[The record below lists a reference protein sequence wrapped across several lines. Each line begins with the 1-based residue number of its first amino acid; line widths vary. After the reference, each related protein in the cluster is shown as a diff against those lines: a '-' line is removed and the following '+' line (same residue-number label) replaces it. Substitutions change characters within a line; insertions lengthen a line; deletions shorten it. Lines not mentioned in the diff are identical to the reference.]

1 MRRPSEDTASNAL
14 IPILL
19 EAENIAI
26 GLIIV
31 IATIVAISAFL
42 F

>member
-1 MRRPSEDTASNAL
+1 MRRSSQDTTSNAL

-26 GLIIV
+26 GLILV
-31 IATIVAISAFL
+31 IATIVAVAAFL

>member
-1 MRRPSEDTASNAL
+1 MQRPSEDTSRIAQFQV
-14 IPILL
+14 LL

-26 GLIIV
+26 GVIVLI
-31 IATIVAISAFL
+31 AAIVAVNAFL

>member
-1 MRRPSEDTASNAL
+1 MRRSSDGTSDNGL
-14 IPILL
+14 IPVLL

-26 GLIIV
+26 GLILV
-31 IATIVAISAFL
+31 IAAIIAVAAFL